1 MSQTLFCLFNDEQC
15 DQMVR
20 LLLFFLP
27 IMTMKIYPMAYH
39 FAKVGSK
46 SYLILIN
53 GEQCDQ
59 MVRFVLIFLPFTT
72 IKIYPMAYRS
82 FLPK

>member
-1 MSQTLFCLFNDEQC
+1 
-15 DQMVR
+15 
-20 LLLFFLP
+20 
-27 IMTMKIYPMAYH
+27 MTMKIYPMAYY